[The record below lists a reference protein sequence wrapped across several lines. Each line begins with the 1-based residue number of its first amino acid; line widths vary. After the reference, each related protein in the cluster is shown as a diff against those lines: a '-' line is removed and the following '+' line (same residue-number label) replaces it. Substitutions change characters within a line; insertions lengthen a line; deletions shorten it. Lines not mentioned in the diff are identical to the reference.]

1 MFSFAPTL
9 LFDSFIDDIYKI
21 PALSPIRGQHSAKT
35 TPETTKRPT
44 LPLDVQDPNLIEYL
58 WDAAEQARSNV

>member
-21 PALSPIRGQHSAKT
+21 PAVSPIRGHRSAKT

-58 WDAAEQARSNV
+58 WDAPEQARSNV

>member
-21 PALSPIRGQHSAKT
+21 PALSPITGQHSAKT

-58 WDAAEQARSNV
+58 WDAPEQARSNV